1 MNDPKP
7 ILRGNPGC
15 SEVRVIVSRSP
26 SAPCCGEYSY
36 IRGGCARINSGGCD
50 AQVGETADDTLLAD
64 VEVGICDCCTVYGK
78 DVGLFPDDV
87 QKVIYE
93 KKKLLPPK
101 RKTVIAFGMGYLL

>member
-1 MNDPKP
+1 
-7 ILRGNPGC
+7 
-15 SEVRVIVSRSP
+15 
-26 SAPCCGEYSY
+26 
-36 IRGGCARINSGGCD
+36 
-50 AQVGETADDTLLAD
+50 LLAD